1 MELLNINLLIF
12 DLFLKLCNIM
22 LSSFVRTFLV
32 VTLSENR
39 GHVIFQISK
48 LVLQTILYFEI
59 SKTTFFLQSLN
70 DN

>member
-1 MELLNINLLIF
+1 
-12 DLFLKLCNIM
+12 M